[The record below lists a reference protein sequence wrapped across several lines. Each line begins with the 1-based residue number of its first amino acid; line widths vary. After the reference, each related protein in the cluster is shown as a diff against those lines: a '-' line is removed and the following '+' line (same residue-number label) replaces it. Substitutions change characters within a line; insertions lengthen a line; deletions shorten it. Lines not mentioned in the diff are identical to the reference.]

1 MRKIFWMLLIVSAL
15 IFTSACSATDYDSS
29 YDEDYDDYEGNYE
42 SDYEEDESL
51 IDTEEDMSS
60 ESNEINKPKGLIL
73 LTGEDVEHGKD
84 WVISCI
90 DPVTGDY
97 QEIAR
102 INMHKSQEGEY
113 VINSSGNGFIGD
125 KLISNDFS
133 KLKISRCCSHNNE
146 SHAGWI
152 DINGD
157 FYDVTTIL
165 GFQSEND
172 FAERVNCHSIGFM
185 DEYFVFSCEKDDG
198 SEYYSVP
205 INDVSTDAMI
215 KGLPPG
221 VNEVHVRGVTDWI
234 DENTYITNYRDSHN
248 GHETSFIGKVDSEE
262 QNFYIP
268 ENNRTNW
275 NGFISPDGTQIAF
288 MSSLGEGETGI
299 YVVSVDGGEPVEVP
313 IDADISLAHKSESE
327 FFLMYQKSLLI
338 DWR

>member
-1 MRKIFWMLLIVSAL
+1 MRKIFWMLLIVSTL

-60 ESNEINKPKGLIL
+60 ENNEINKPEGLIL

-113 VINSSGNGFIGD
+113 AIDSYGGFGT

-133 KLKISRCCSHNNE
+133 KLVISRSCSHNNE
-146 SHAGWI
+146 LHAGWI

-172 FAERVNCHSIGFM
+172 FAERVNCKSIGFM
-185 DEYFVFSCEKDDG
+185 DEYFVFCCWKDDG
-198 SEYYSVP
+198 NEYYSVP

-215 KGLPPG
+215 KGFPPG
-221 VNEVHVRGVTDWI
+221 VNEVHVGGVTDWI
-234 DENTYITNYRDSHN
+234 NENTYIADYRDSYN

-288 MSSLGEGETGI
+288 MSSLGETGI
-299 YVVSVDGGEPVEVP
+299 YVVSIDGGEPVEVP
-313 IDADISLAHKSESE
+313 IDADISLANKSESHLY
-327 FFLMYQKSLLI
+327 LMYQKSLLI
-338 DWR
+338 GWR